1 MIGVPI
7 TTFTQLELAGNKIRY
22 IHNSDD
28 EMKMDSFE
36 FEVTDGFNPVAR
48 TFRISLSDVDNRKPV
63 LMFQTLRLKEGDQ
76 KLITPFELS
85 AEDRDTPDESI
96 VFTVTQ
102 VPVHGLLLYN
112 STRVVTGF
120 TMEDLKE
127 NLISYQHDQSE
138 TLEDS
143 FSFTVTDGTHTDFYV
158 YPETAS
164 TTRRSQTMNIEVIPV
179 DNGIPQDVGKTLDRD
194 KS

>member
-102 VPVHGLLLYN
+102 VSIVFVNNDDNLGLKVLYIYKTDQN
-112 STRVVTGF
+112 YFQLASNVLACLRRCQSTVCCCT
-120 TMEDLKE
+120 TP
-127 NLISYQHDQSE
+127 
-138 TLEDS
+138 
-143 FSFTVTDGTHTDFYV
+143 
-158 YPETAS
+158 PEW
-164 TTRRSQTMNIEVIPV
+164 
-179 DNGIPQDVGKTLDRD
+179 
-194 KS
+194 